1 MVNETAKEMAW
12 RKFDELAAP
21 LAYLSAMF
29 AGICKTNDVKS
40 LSVREIG
47 MQVRGVTVSGDLSAL
62 ELSKV
67 QRDVLFLQMV
77 GCFGDSSEELVR
89 MVQDG
94 ELDPRNQ
101 FIAESMLR

>member
-1 MVNETAKEMAW
+1 M
-12 RKFDELAAP
+12 FP
-21 LAYLSAMF
+21 SAMF
-29 AGICKTNDVKS
+29 AGICKTNDVTS

>member
-1 MVNETAKEMAW
+1 
-12 RKFDELAAP
+12 
-21 LAYLSAMF
+21 
-29 AGICKTNDVKS
+29 
-40 LSVREIG
+40 